1 MEIIDFGITSYRTIW
16 EKQKSLQEKLV
27 GLKKDKYSINDE
39 VVMIGEHSPVYTL
52 GFHGDAANLLIDEN
66 SLKSKGCE
74 CIRIE
79 RGGDITFHGP
89 GQLILYPI
97 IDLEKR
103 GLGVKKYIN
112 ILEESVIRVLNDY
125 GIKGERVEGA
135 TGVWIDSATPHERK
149 ICAIGVKI
157 SRSITMHGLAL
168 NVNTDLSWF
177 SAINPCGFIDKGV
190 TSIRK
195 EIGIEVDMNEVKDKI
210 LNIFLS
216 MIDCVKE
223 K

>member
-1 MEIIDFGITSYRTIW
+1 
-16 EKQKSLQEKLV
+16 
-27 GLKKDKYSINDE
+27 
-39 VVMIGEHSPVYTL
+39 
-52 GFHGDAANLLIDEN
+52 
-66 SLKSKGCE
+66 
-74 CIRIE
+74 
-79 RGGDITFHGP
+79 
-89 GQLILYPI
+89 
-97 IDLEKR
+97 
-103 GLGVKKYIN
+103 
-112 ILEESVIRVLNDY
+112 
-125 GIKGERVEGA
+125 
-135 TGVWIDSATPHERK
+135 
-149 ICAIGVKI
+149 
-157 SRSITMHGLAL
+157 MHGLAL